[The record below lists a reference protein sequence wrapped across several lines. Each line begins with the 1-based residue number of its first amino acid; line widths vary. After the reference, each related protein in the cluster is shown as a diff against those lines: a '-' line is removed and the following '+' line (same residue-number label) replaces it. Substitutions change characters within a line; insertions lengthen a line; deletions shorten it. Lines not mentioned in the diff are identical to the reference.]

1 MRIIVRKAEAY
12 SRKSV
17 AVFMAMCL
25 LLSCMVIGLTTVSIG
40 DVNAAVG
47 YSGKT
52 KYVNADFFDY
62 YYDDQ
67 ILNNQQTPQK
77 GATYKN
83 PYTIFNSLISASK
96 EDGEKFTT
104 SMFEWTANVRNWQNQ
119 PTSSEIHIWVDG
131 GSDITV
137 WDSTDP
143 KMNILYNSNTGVM
156 TATYTVDVELAK
168 KIDSNIKS
176 GRTVRWM
183 LHYKDAGGEYQTSS
197 NYILNNGWGR
207 KIKINAS
214 SSTSPAISYEG
225 SNLTVSTAGCL
236 YDIPLYF
243 GQFWINEENTSTYN
257 SMSASTQ
264 GLNNFYWGANLAF
277 RPATNSNTAKQYNT
291 VAQGI
296 VDSKSGEN
304 VLQNGKS
311 LPYFDKE
318 WISNTRYTNGN
329 PVADYTNVSF
339 PFYEFIDD
347 YGVKH
352 YKFDSNEK
360 AVYIDKNNG
369 KDENLIEYSSSN
381 VHGTNTGGGD
391 EGIGFFPFNT
401 VADSQSQ
408 KINYGFGA
416 RFDIDFSI
424 TKTGKY
430 NGQDLSFEFKG
441 DDDVWIFI
449 DDVLVLDMGGG
460 HKEAHGTINFAT
472 GDAVIEYA
480 GNATT
485 QTIKS
490 DSMTSLGIVTNK
502 KINIYDGSDGIS
514 LNLKDGKEHRI
525 TMYYMERGMLNSNLY
540 VDFSAVLDSTLT
552 IEDVLD
558 TSDVNEKFLSELQKA
573 AEKDIFNYELKN
585 DSEYEGSDALMYPS
599 NVDVSRENGI
609 TTWLSKQNTS
619 NKTKNNFIPNTEN
632 KVKNVNF
639 AWADTSGQTTGQVDD
654 LVGQT
659 DGDGILRLMHSQSA
673 TFTDQFVIDSNMTVN
688 LTSLT
693 TQGETP
699 EGGITPLNSNSG
711 RNPSDYY
718 ITTSVV
724 KDADNKDVTVNADG
738 SYNFNNNSGKGNV
751 ILTQTFTHKVKT
763 GSLTIEKKVSND
775 DNTNNEFE
783 FEVVFSDIFGDTTS
797 GTVTESFTLKNGD
810 TKTIEGIPVGTKYTI
825 TESPDT
831 GYIVK
836 EIKSF
841 DGTSVTNTVNTE
853 TSTGTI
859 PVGNDGVEVKVTYTN
874 ELVRNITIAKEVYE
888 SDGTNRDSDD
898 TTNFTFE
905 ITLTK
910 GGAPYTETIATDT
923 GTTVSNGSR
932 VTINQKQAIT
942 LKNVPIDVTVAISED
957 SAAGYELF
965 AVNDSSSTSVTDNS
979 TSNKTYTFK
988 NKKVSAPAGKATIQ
1002 IKKYID
1008 ELYYG
1013 ESDNPHGF
1021 SDDYSLVGT
1030 KNAVDP
1036 HGYEKY
1042 TKAEQ
1047 SFIFKIEKIDSTS
1060 KKVLGTAYVVL
1071 KFDSNSRRLETAD
1084 TSGYVFGEFWY
1095 CQETDAFEVDAGY
1108 DYKVSEMLD
1117 GDNNIAWRYQCPGLN
1132 CSCKDGSGGDKIN
1145 FDSSG
1150 SDTNKYVKF
1159 YEVKGGDSMEVTFY
1173 NLKNTDKS
1181 SIEGDMS
1188 SKENEISAA

>member
-67 ILNNQQTPQK
+67 ILNNQQTPQT

-104 SMFEWTANVRNWQNQ
+104 SIFEWTANVRNWQNQ
-119 PTSSEIHIWVDG
+119 PTSIEIHIWVDG

-243 GQFWINEENTSTYN
+243 GQFWIDKENTSTYN

-277 RPATNSNTAKQYNT
+277 RPVTNSNTAKQYNT

-318 WISNTRYTNGN
+318 WISNTTYTNGN

-441 DDDVWIFI
+441 DDDVWVFI

-540 VDFSAVLDSTLT
+540 VDFSAVLGSTLK

-585 DSEYEGSDALMYPS
+585 DSEYEGSDVLMYPS
-599 NVDVSRENGI
+599 NVDVSRVNGGI

-619 NKTKNNFIPNTEN
+619 PKTKNNFIPNTEN

-673 TFTDQFVIDSNMTVN
+673 TFTGQFVIDSNMTVN
-688 LTSLT
+688 LKSLT

-718 ITTSVV
+718 TTTSVV
-724 KDADNKDVTVNADG
+724 KDADNKDVTVTADG
-738 SYNFNNNSGKGNV
+738 SYKFNNNSGKGNV

-783 FEVVFSDIFGDTTS
+783 FEVVFSDIFGDPTS
-797 GTVTESFTLKNGD
+797 GTVTESFTLTNGGS
-810 TKTIEGIPVGTKYTI
+810 KTIEGIPVGTEYTI
-825 TESPDT
+825 TESSGE

-836 EIKSF
+836 EINSS

-874 ELVRNITIAKEVYE
+874 ELVRDITIAKEVYE
-888 SDGTNRDSDD
+888 SDETNRDSDD
-898 TTNFTFE
+898 TTNFTFK

-910 GGAPYTETIATDT
+910 GGAPYTETIATDDP
-923 GTTVSNGSR
+923 GTTVSNGSK
-932 VTINQKQAIT
+932 VTINQSQTIK
-942 LKNVPIDVTVAISED
+942 LKNVPIDVTVAINED

-1021 SDDYSLVGT
+1021 SEDYSLVGT

-1036 HGYEKY
+1036 HGYEAY

-1047 SFIFKIEKIDSTS
+1047 SFIFKIEKIDNTS
-1060 KKVLGTAYVVL
+1060 NKVLSTAYVVL
-1071 KFDSNSRRLETAD
+1071 KFDSNSSRLG
-1084 TSGYVFGEFWY
+1084 TSVNSAGIEYWY
-1095 CQETDAFEVDAGY
+1095 YQETEVFEVEPGY
-1108 DYKVSEMLD
+1108 SYRIYEMLD
-1117 GDNNIAWRYQCPGLN
+1117 DNNNIAWKYNFVDYDHSYYKAGG
-1132 CSCKDGSGGDKIN
+1132 GSPVTGG
-1145 FDSSG
+1145 SVMY
-1150 SDTNKYVKF
+1150 TNKYQTF
-1159 YEVKGGDSMEVTFY
+1159 YSVEDGDSIEITFY
-1173 NLKNTDKS
+1173 DKKNTAKS
-1181 SIEGDMS
+1181 PIEGDMS
-1188 SKENEISAA
+1188 SKKNEISVA

>member
-40 DVNAAVG
+40 DVQAANSDI
-47 YSGKT
+47 Y
-52 KYVNADFFDY
+52 YADATLYDY
-62 YYDDQ
+62 YYDNEND
-67 ILNNQQTPQK
+67 NSVASRQK
-77 GATYKN
+77 DTGEYD
-83 PYTIFNSLISASK
+83 PYRVFNSAI
-96 EDGEKFTT
+96 
-104 SMFEWTANVRNWQNQ
+104 
-119 PTSSEIHIWVDG
+119 
-131 GSDITV
+131 
-137 WDSTDP
+137 
-143 KMNILYNSNTGVM
+143 
-156 TATYTVDVELAK
+156 
-168 KIDSNIKS
+168 
-176 GRTVRWM
+176 
-183 LHYKDAGGEYQTSS
+183 S
-197 NYILNNGWGR
+197 NYYEKG
-207 KIKINAS
+207 S
-214 SSTSPAISYEG
+214 SA
-225 SNLTVSTAGCL
+225 LTV
-236 YDIPLYF
+236 PLYF
-243 GQFWINEENTSTYN
+243 GNFFYQN
-257 SMSASTQ
+257 SYTGASYFEMKNFYGLANNLGEDGTDSCTVTQ
-264 GLNNFYWGANLAF
+264 GLLKKGVTPEMMDA
-277 RPATNSNTAKQYNT
+277 
-291 VAQGI
+291 
-296 VDSKSGEN
+296 
-304 VLQNGKS
+304 
-311 LPYFDKE
+311 LPYFNE
-318 WISNTRYTNGN
+318 
-329 PVADYTNVSF
+329 
-339 PFYEFIDD
+339 EFL
-347 YGVKH
+347 
-352 YKFDSNEK
+352 
-360 AVYIDKNNG
+360 NN
-369 KDENLIEYSSSN
+369 SSN
-381 VHGTNTGGGD
+381 VDLPSRGDSVTVNYIEYLYNDNGRKTKFYNNWKANRTFRWQQDNFTAYINGSGEIWSGAESGGIKVQVENWGDDSNLVELRVNMTCNGKNYTLSTRERTKKGTYFVFSFKYPTITKLGEVYNELKFPFSKNENGHWEFDSLKTSVKY
-391 EGIGFFPFNT
+391 ENGILKLQDNEDGRVGTKNLTADYGNYISKEYGYFPFNT
-401 VADSQSQ
+401 GTSSVYGYDSNNKSY
-408 KINYGFGA
+408 NYGFA
-416 RFDIDFSI
+416 
-424 TKTGKY
+424 TKMEIEFT
-430 NGQDLSFEFKG
+430 LSSDRKVINPKSGIKEDMVFEFSG
-441 DDDVWIFI
+441 DDDIWVFI
-449 DDVLVLDMGGG
+449 DDKLVLDMGGD
-460 HKEAHGTINFAT
+460 HGRATGKINFADET
-472 GDAVIEYA
+472 VTYEAHRTLGSSYS
-480 GNATT
+480 TT
-485 QTIKS
+485 AEDISSILNS
-490 DSMTSLGIVTNK
+490 DSSHKYKMTI
-502 KINIYDGSDGIS
+502 
-514 LNLKDGKEHRI
+514 
-525 TMYYMERGMLNSNLY
+525 YYMERGMFESNMHIT
-540 VDFSAVLDSTLT
+540 FNMSLDTSLT
-552 IEDVLD
+552 IKDVLD

-585 DSEYEGSDALMYPS
+585 DSKYEGSDVLMYPS

-619 NKTKNNFIPNTEN
+619 NKTKNNFIPDTEN

-673 TFTDQFVIDSNMTVN
+673 TFTGQFVIDSNMTVN

-699 EGGITPLNSNSG
+699 KEGGITPLNSNSG

-718 ITTSVV
+718 TTTSVV
-724 KDADNKDVTVNADG
+724 KDADNKDVTVTADG
-738 SYNFNNNSGKGNV
+738 SYKFNNNSGKGNV

-810 TKTIEGIPVGTKYTI
+810 TKTIEGIPVGAKYTI

-836 EIKSF
+836 EIKSS

-888 SDGTNRDSDD
+888 SDETNRDSDD
-898 TTNFTFE
+898 TTDFTFE

-910 GGAPYTETIATDT
+910 DGAPYTETIATTYT
-923 GTTVSNGSR
+923 GTTVNNGSR

-965 AVNDSSSTSVTDNS
+965 AVNDSSSTSVTDSS
-979 TSNKTYTFK
+979 TSNVTYTFK

-1013 ESDNPHGF
+1013 KSDNPHGF
-1021 SDDYSLVGT
+1021 SDYSLVLDN
-1030 KNAVDP
+1030 KKEVDP
-1036 HGYEKY
+1036 HGYEAY
-1042 TKAEQ
+1042 TEAEQ

-1060 KKVLGTAYVVL
+1060 KEVLGTAYVVL
-1071 KFDSNSRRLETAD
+1071 KFDSNSSRLETVY
-1084 TSGYVFGEFWY
+1084 TPGYVTGEFWY

-1132 CSCKDGSGGDKIN
+1132 CSYKDGSGGDKRN
-1145 FDSSG
+1145 FDSKG
-1150 SDTNKYVKF
+1150 SATNKCVQF
-1159 YEVKGGDSMEVTFY
+1159 YDVEGGDSMEVTFY

-1188 SKENEISAA
+1188 SKKNEISAA